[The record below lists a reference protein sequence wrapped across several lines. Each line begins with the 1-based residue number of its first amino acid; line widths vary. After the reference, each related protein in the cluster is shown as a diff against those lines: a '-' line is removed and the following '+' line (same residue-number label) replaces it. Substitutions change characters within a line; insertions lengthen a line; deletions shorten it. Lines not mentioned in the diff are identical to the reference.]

1 VISGQEY
8 LYKISAV
15 TTSWDESAKTSSV
28 SATAG
33 SIVVTM
39 PDYRGEPD
47 TDIWLQINCSY
58 ATGITGN
65 GMDIKVT
72 YPKTILSPIEIQKT
86 VLTSEF
92 TFIDNISIAD
102 GQINISGVSEVG
114 ATITGKGHLL
124 NIKFHVNALA
134 DLGTTGTHVFVQV
147 KMYNAALQP
156 LVIDYSDTAIFTVA
170 NDYVPGD
177 GTGDGVI
184 DSADALMALQASL
197 GQITLTALQF
207 NALDL
212 NGDSQIDMADVTLIL
227 RLAVVLPIN
236 PSGSSGGKS
245 AVQQT
250 GVKYESLYKI
260 SLPDVQAYP
269 MDVIDVPLDLSNT
282 LGVASFDL
290 KINYDQTILNLL
302 EVSKSSITQGFVF
315 ANNSIPGTV
324 QIGLASATA
333 LSSGS
338 GNVAMLKFS
347 VIGSAGRVTPLYL
360 AYYSL
365 GGQYGDDLSWSATV
379 AKQDGSL
386 EVESM
391 LASNKSWTLYE

>member
-1 VISGQEY
+1 MGQEY
-8 LYKISAV
+8 FYKITAV
-15 TTSWDESAKTSSV
+15 NTSWSESAKTSAV

-39 PDYRGEPD
+39 PDYRGAPG
-47 TDIWLQINCSY
+47 TDIWLQINCAY

-72 YPKTILSPIEIQKT
+72 YPKTILAPIEIQKT

-92 TFIDNISIAD
+92 TFMDNISIAD
-102 GQINISGVSEVG
+102 GQINISGVSVIG
-114 ATITGKGHLL
+114 ATITGEGHLL
-124 NIKFHVNALA
+124 DIKFHVNALA
-134 DLGTTGTHVFVQV
+134 DLETTGIHTFVQV
-147 KMYNAALQP
+147 KMYNASLQP
-156 LVIDYSDTAIFTVA
+156 LVVDYSDMAIFTVA
-170 NDYVPGD
+170 NDYMPGD

-197 GQITLTALQF
+197 GQITLTTLQF

-212 NGDSQIDMADVTLIL
+212 NGDGQINSADVTLVL
-227 RLAVVLPIN
+227 RLAVGFPIN
-236 PSGSSGGKS
+236 PAGSSGGNYNGRK
-245 AVQQT
+245 T
-250 GVKYESLYKI
+250 GDKYESLYKI
-260 SLPDVQAYP
+260 SLPNVQAFP
-269 MDVIDVPLDLSNT
+269 MAVIDVPVDLSNT

-290 KINYDQTILNLL
+290 KINYDKTVLNLL

-324 QIGLASATA
+324 QIGLAAATA

-347 VIGSAGRVTPLYL
+347 VIGSSGRVTPLYL

-365 GGQYGDDLSWSATV
+365 GGQYGDDLSWSATIT
-379 AKQDGSL
+379 KQDGSL

-391 LASNKSWTLYE
+391 LAANKSWTLYE